1 MGYKMTDEIL
11 GYRKIAK
18 DVWEPIIQKTG
29 FITTAAMM
37 LCGKCRDPI
46 SGMGGPG
53 GNNTYCVPCYEEIT
67 K

>member
-1 MGYKMTDEIL
+1 MTDEIL

-18 DVWEPIIQKTG
+18 DVWEPIIQEKG
-29 FITTAAMM
+29 YMFTAALMF
-37 LCGKCRDPI
+37 CGKCQDPI

-53 GNNTYCVPCYEEIT
+53 NNNTVCVPCYEEIT